1 MIENHNNSF
10 ASTLRVA
17 YFLAVR
23 AIKNSSKWVTG
34 FIIFVMVLTF
44 LNLVVVSGI
53 LVGLIQGSEVAFRE
67 RFIGD
72 LSVSKLDKKTYV
84 ENADQ
89 IVKVIENDSRVT
101 SYSLKYN
108 ARGSLEAN
116 YKIRRSD
123 EIANKRN
130 VGIYGVNIIQED
142 KTSHICSTLLEGE
155 CLVAEDAPKYI
166 LIGKNITDKY
176 SVVSDA
182 DPTVLR
188 DVQTGTKLR
197 LKIGD
202 TSNEYI
208 VKGIYKMKA
217 GELDQS
223 IYMIDSELRRMAGLT
238 NDQVSLISIRVADG
252 QESDVKQVLVNN
264 GFDRYAKIETFA
276 EGTPEFVKNM
286 KEMFGFLG
294 NLFGSIAIVVAA
306 ITLYIVIFVN
316 ALNKK
321 KQIGILKGIGIKAS
335 AIEISYMLQ
344 AMLYGFIGSTI
355 AVIITFAILKPFFT
369 AHPIDFPFS
378 DVALVAEWGTTMI
391 RVAIMMVVTMVAGYI
406 PAWMIVKKNTLNAI
420 LGR

>member
-1 MIENHNNSF
+1 MIENHSYSLK
-10 ASTLRVA
+10 STFRVA

-72 LSVSKLDKKTYV
+72 LAVQKLDKKTYV

-89 IVKVIENDSRVT
+89 ILKVIQNDSRVT
-101 SYSLKYN
+101 SYSLKYS

-123 EIANKRN
+123 EIANKRG
-130 VGIYGVNIIQED
+130 VGIYGVNIKDED

-155 CLVAEDAPKYI
+155 CLLIEDAPKYI

-188 DVQTGTKLR
+188 NVEAGTKLR
-197 LKIGD
+197 LKVGD
-202 TSNEYI
+202 VSNEYI

-217 GELDQS
+217 GELDQNV
-223 IYMIDSELRRMAGLT
+223 YMIDSELRRLAGLT
-238 NDQVSLISIRVADG
+238 NDQVSLISIRVSGG
-252 QESDVKQVLVNN
+252 QEAEVKQVLINN
-264 GFDRYAKIETFA
+264 GFDRYAKIKTFA

-286 KEMFGFLG
+286 KDLFGFLG
-294 NLFGSIAIVVAA
+294 NFFGSIAIVVAA

-321 KQIGILKGIGIKAS
+321 KQIGILKGIGIRSS

-344 AMLYGFIGSTI
+344 AMLYGLIGSTI
-355 AVIITFAILKPFFT
+355 AVIITFTILKPLFT

-378 DVALVAEWGTTMI
+378 DGVLVAEWGTTMI
-391 RVAIMMVVTMVAGYI
+391 RVAIMMFVTMIAGYI

>member
-1 MIENHNNSF
+1 MIENHNDSF
-10 ASTLRVA
+10 KSTLRVA
-17 YFLAVR
+17 YFLGVR

-72 LSVSKLDKKTYV
+72 LAVSKLDKKTYV
-84 ENADQ
+84 ENANQ

-101 SYSLKYN
+101 SYSLKYS

-130 VGIYGVNIIQED
+130 VGIYGVNMINED
-142 KTSHICSTLLEGE
+142 KTSHICSTLIEGE
-155 CLVAEDAPKYI
+155 CLTAIDAPKYI

-188 DVQTGTKLR
+188 TVETGTKLR

-223 IYMIDSELRRMAGLT
+223 VYMIDSELRRLAGLT
-238 NDQVSLISIRVADG
+238 NDQVSLISIRVSGG
-252 QESDVKQVLVNN
+252 QEADVKQVLINN
-264 GFDRYAKIETFA
+264 GFDRYAKIETFS

-286 KEMFGFLG
+286 KDLFGFLG
-294 NLFGSIAIVVAA
+294 NFFGSIAIVVAA

-321 KQIGILKGIGIKAS
+321 KQIGILKGIGIRAS

-344 AMLYGFIGSTI
+344 AMLYGLIGSTI
-355 AVIITFAILKPFFT
+355 AVIITFTILKPLFI

-378 DVALVAEWGTTMI
+378 DGVLVAEWGTTMI
-391 RVAIMMVVTMVAGYI
+391 RVAIMMCVTMVAGYI